1 MLVCDYILANKD
13 RHYNNFGVI
22 RNIETL
28 EFISIAPIFDNGCS
42 LWYDENDM
50 YIGEF
55 FLTKPFEEYE
65 KNQLNLVKNYDWLD
79 INKLNG
85 FTKEVKE
92 ILLDNKLLS
101 KERIAKIVNEIDKRI
116 EYIKKLISN

>member
-1 MLVCDYILANKD
+1 MEDNENKYEHYIRCLNELNVPNANLLIDKMLVCDYILVNKD

-65 KNQLNLVKNYDWLD
+65 KNQLNLVKNYD
-79 INKLNG
+79 
-85 FTKEVKE
+85 
-92 ILLDNKLLS
+92 
-101 KERIAKIVNEIDKRI
+101 
-116 EYIKKLISN
+116 